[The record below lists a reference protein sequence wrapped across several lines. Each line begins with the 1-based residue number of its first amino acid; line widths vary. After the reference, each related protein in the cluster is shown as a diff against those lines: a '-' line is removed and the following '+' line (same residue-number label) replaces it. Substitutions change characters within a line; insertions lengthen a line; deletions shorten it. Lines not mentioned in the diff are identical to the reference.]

1 MKFKSTAV
9 AIACS
14 FALVV
19 ACNRDRTNDSMVPE
33 GTSASPRPV
42 GINDTTTQRGA
53 AQIANEQPG
62 ATPPATPTPP
72 AGITSGT
79 TLGGSGGATAQ
90 PSGGLGGNNNKQR

>member
-1 MKFKSTAV
+1 MKFKNTAV
-9 AIACS
+9 AVACS
-14 FALVV
+14 FAVLV

-53 AQIANEQPG
+53 AQVANEQPEG
-62 ATPPATPTPP
+62 APPATPTPP

-79 TLGGSGGATAQ
+79 TMGGSGGATAQ
-90 PSGGLGGNNNKQR
+90 PSGGLGGNKQR